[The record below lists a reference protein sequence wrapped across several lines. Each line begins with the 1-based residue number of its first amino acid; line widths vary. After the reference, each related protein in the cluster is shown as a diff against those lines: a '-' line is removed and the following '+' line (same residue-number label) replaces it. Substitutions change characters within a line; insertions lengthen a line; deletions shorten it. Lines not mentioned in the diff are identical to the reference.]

1 MSKRVSLILKAADE
15 AVLAPYLTDG
25 SPSFEAL
32 RSWAL
37 QRGDGDIKSEAGA
50 LRALLQAGA
59 EAIREDVLDAGY
71 SDLASEFNGKSEDA
85 ERRAARD
92 RYVRR
97 TEARL

>member
-1 MSKRVSLILKAADE
+1 MSKRVSLILKPADE
-15 AVLAPYLTDG
+15 VMLAPYLTGG

-32 RSWAL
+32 RLWAL
-37 QRGDGDIKSEAGA
+37 KRGDGDIKSEAGA

-59 EAIREDVLDAGY
+59 EALREDVLDAGY
-71 SDLASEFNGKSEDA
+71 SDLASEFNGKSDDA